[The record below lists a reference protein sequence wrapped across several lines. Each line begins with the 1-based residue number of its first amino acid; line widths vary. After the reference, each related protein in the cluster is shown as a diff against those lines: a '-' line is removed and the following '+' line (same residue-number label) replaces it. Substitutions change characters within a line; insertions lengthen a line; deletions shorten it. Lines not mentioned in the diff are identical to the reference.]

1 MCENFFPL
9 LEILLVHVFANNL
22 RTNNNRTTYPMIEYH
37 NIILNVFG
45 GRFHIFNKAEEIKL
59 LDKK

>member
-1 MCENFFPL
+1 M
-9 LEILLVHVFANNL
+9 EILLVHVFANNL